1 VNDSLSLSIIK
12 NLLDLIIFDTYY
24 MTYFLPFIIGFL
36 SAFIGLLAPSMLN
49 MTAARTSIEKGRKA
63 GIVFAAGA
71 SSVVFIQGFIA
82 LTFAKYFVAH
92 PEIITRLKTAAV
104 FVLLA
109 LAIFFFIQARKKFNA
124 EGKQKKGNN
133 FLTGFGMSSL
143 NMLAIPFYLAMATL
157 AENKGWMTIEQPF
170 STIYVVGAVLGAFSL
185 FTIYASFADIIAK
198 KAQFIAKN
206 INYIL
211 SVLFV
216 VLALLILIKL

>member
-1 VNDSLSLSIIK
+1 MNYI
-12 NLLDLIIFDTYY
+12 
-24 MTYFLPFIIGFL
+24 LPFIIGFL

-63 GIVFAAGA
+63 GITFAAGA
-71 SSVVFIQGFIA
+71 ASVVFIQGFIA
-82 LTFAKYFVAH
+82 VTFAKYLVAH
-92 PEIITRLKTAAV
+92 PEVITKLKTAAV
-104 FVLLA
+104 FVLFG
-109 LAIFFFIQARKKFNA
+109 LAIFFFMQARKKFKA

-133 FLTGFGMSSL
+133 YLTGFGMSSL

-170 STIYVVGAVLGAFSL
+170 SIIYVIGAVLGAFAL
-185 FTIYASFADIIAK
+185 FSIYASFAEIIAK

-216 VLALLILIKL
+216 VLALFTLIKLLM